1 MNLEESIVEALG
13 KVKAYDIIS
22 IDTKEKSP
30 FYDEMVV
37 ASVSSMRQVSAV
49 ITYITE
55 EVEKNGFKV
64 RAVEGKETPWVIVDC
79 YDIIVLIFTEE
90 ERKRVSIEKIY
101 TDTISKQL

>member
-37 ASVSSMRQVSAV
+37 ASVSSISLKRLKRMALRL
-49 ITYITE
+49 E
-55 EVEKNGFKV
+55 LLKV
-64 RAVEGKETPWVIVDC
+64 K
-79 YDIIVLIFTEE
+79 
-90 ERKRVSIEKIY
+90 KR
-101 TDTISKQL
+101 LG